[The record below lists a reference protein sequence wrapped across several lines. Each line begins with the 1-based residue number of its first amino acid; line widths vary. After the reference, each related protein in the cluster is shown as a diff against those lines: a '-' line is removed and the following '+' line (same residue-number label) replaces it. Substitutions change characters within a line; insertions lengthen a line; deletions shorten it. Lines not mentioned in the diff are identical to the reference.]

1 MNRKG
6 LILSIVGFTTGAAV
20 PWIFRGKEGA
30 ALVPKNGLP
39 LSIQESEDGV
49 GFKSLEKEWRSLV
62 AAGKHGLSKK
72 LCLAEMVAKARSG
85 DFPRLLELVGKDS
98 DSRKFLLRCWAESDP
113 VGAAEWAAPIFKSH
127 WAGQGE
133 REDDVAI
140 IFSTWG
146 KKDPESAMAFLKANT
161 AMGEFTFWASG
172 AVERVL
178 GEDVEAGVRMG
189 ALLGPSVTLAGVH
202 WRGIQHNWVRN
213 DPARAA
219 KLLSA
224 LPPGEFRDEG
234 LTAAINVMSKSKSK
248 TDLAQA
254 IRWHRQFPSQSGERG
269 KGWNRFF
276 LYQEWAGK
284 DPDSLSEYLK
294 NDARPWERNCMG
306 EALAKVVAKNDP
318 EGAMDWA
325 RDHLQ
330 GGPQAT
336 VIAGILRDIAVKDPQ
351 AALGYL
357 ETLPLG
363 STLQTSLDSF
373 SHELLDRGSAALFEM
388 AESLEEGPV
397 KAGLRTRAYLQEY
410 ESNAETLLRKLAST
424 DAANLPEGIWQRL
437 GERTG
442 DVAAGMKGLE
452 LLPPEA
458 SKEFVGGLFT
468 RMTEQE
474 IGLNQFTESL
484 AMLKDPEW
492 RLAALESGTGILV
505 GRNPS
510 LLVDWAI
517 SLPAAEREAV
527 ARTIEKSSGWMAAD
541 DRRKLLAPLQ

>member
-1 MNRKG
+1 
-6 LILSIVGFTTGAAV
+6 
-20 PWIFRGKEGA
+20 
-30 ALVPKNGLP
+30 
-39 LSIQESEDGV
+39 
-49 GFKSLEKEWRSLV
+49 
-62 AAGKHGLSKK
+62 KHGLSKK
-72 LCLAEMVAKARSG
+72 LCLADMVAKARSG

-161 AMGEFTFWASG
+161 VMGEFTFWAG
-172 AVERVL
+172 CAVERGL
-178 GEDVEAGVRMG
+178 DEDEEAGARMG
-189 ALLGPSVTLAGVH
+189 ALLGSSVTLGGVH
-202 WRGIQHNWVRN
+202 CRGVGQSWVVKN
-213 DPARAA
+213 PARAA
-219 KLLSA
+219 ELLSG
-224 LPPGEFRDEG
+224 LPSCDFRDAG
-234 LTAAINVMSKSKSK
+234 MSIAINVMSMSKSK

-254 IRWHRQFPSQSGERG
+254 IQWHRQFPSQSGEQG
-269 KGWNRFF
+269 KGWNRST
-276 LYQEWAGK
+276 LYQEWAGE
-284 DPDSLSEYLK
+284 DPDSLSEYLE
-294 NDARPWERNCMG
+294 NEAPPWERNIVG

-318 EGAMDWA
+318 VGAMTWA

-336 VIAGILRDIAVKDPQ
+336 VIAGILRDIAVNDPQ

-357 ETLPLG
+357 ETLPPG

-373 SHELLDRGSAALFEM
+373 SHELSDRGSSALLEM
-388 AESLEEGPV
+388 AESLKEGPV
-397 KAGLRTRAYLQEY
+397 KSGLRTRAYLQEY
-410 ESNAETLLRKLAST
+410 DANAETLLRKLVST

-437 GERTG
+437 GERNG
-442 DVAAGMKGLE
+442 EIAAGMKGLE

-458 SKEFVGGLFT
+458 AKEFVGGLFT
-468 RMTEQE
+468 TLTEQ
-474 IGLNQFTESL
+474 GFGMHQFTESL
-484 AMLKDPEW
+484 AMLKEPAL
-492 RLAALESGTGILV
+492 RLAALESGTGVLV
-505 GRNPS
+505 GRYPS
-510 LLVDWAI
+510 LLVDWAK

-541 DRRKLLAPLQ
+541 DRRKLVAPLR

>member
-1 MNRKG
+1 MNWKG

-39 LSIQESEDGV
+39 LSIQESEDGI
-49 GFKSLEKEWRSLV
+49 GLKSLEKEWRSLV
-62 AAGKHGLSKK
+62 AAGKHGLSRK

-85 DFPRLLELVGKDS
+85 DYARLLELVGKDS

-113 VGAAEWAAPIFKSH
+113 VGAAEWAAPIFKSR
-127 WAGQGE
+127 WAGHDE

-161 AMGEFTFWASG
+161 VMGEFTFWAG
-172 AVERVL
+172 CAVERCL
-178 GEDVEAGVRMG
+178 DEDAEAGVRMG
-189 ALLGPSVTLAGVH
+189 ALLGSSVTLGGVH
-202 WRGIQHNWVRN
+202 CRGIQHDWVRN

-219 KLLSA
+219 KLLST
-224 LPPGEFRDEG
+224 LPPGEFRDNGMTVAVNE
-234 LTAAINVMSKSKSK
+234 LSRSKSE
-248 TDLAQA
+248 LGQA
-254 IRWHRQFPSQSGERG
+254 IQLHRKFPPHSAEHVDGR
-269 KGWNRFF
+269 NRSL

-284 DPDSLSEYLK
+284 NPDSLSEYLK
-294 NDARPWERNCMG
+294 NEAPPRERKIVG
-306 EALAKVVAKNDP
+306 EALATVVAKNDP
-318 EGAMDWA
+318 VGAMTWA

-336 VIAGILRDIAVKDPQ
+336 VIAGILRDIAVDDPQ
-351 AALGYL
+351 VALGYL
-357 ETLPLG
+357 ATLPLG
-363 STLQTSLDSF
+363 STLQTSLDAF
-373 SHELLDRGSAALFEM
+373 SRALSDRGSAALFEM

-442 DVAAGMKGLE
+442 DVAVGMKGLE
-452 LLPPEA
+452 LFPPEA
-458 SKEFVGGLFT
+458 AKEFVGGLFT
-468 RMTEQE
+468 TLTEQ
-474 IGLNQFTESL
+474 GFGMHQFTESL
-484 AMLKDPEW
+484 AMLKEPAW
-492 RLAALESGTGILV
+492 RLAALESGTGVLV
-505 GRNPS
+505 ERYPL
-510 LLVDWAI
+510 LLVDWAK
-517 SLPAAEREAV
+517 SLPAAERETV

-541 DRRKLLAPLQ
+541 DRRKLVAPLR